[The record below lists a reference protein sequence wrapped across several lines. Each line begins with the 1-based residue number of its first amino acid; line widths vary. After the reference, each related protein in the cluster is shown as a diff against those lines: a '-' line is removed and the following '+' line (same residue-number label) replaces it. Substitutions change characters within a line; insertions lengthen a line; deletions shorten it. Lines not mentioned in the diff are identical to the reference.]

1 MQLQLD
7 GQRRRNGFRSAF
19 TLIEMLITLT
29 VMAAIAA
36 TVAPMLSD
44 DSRLRVM
51 AASSIISSDIELAQV
66 MTIAHPDQPVVVRF
80 NPNTNTYWLAYSAT
94 PNTPLPREDNG
105 ESYTVTLGEGRARG
119 ATGVKFV
126 LEQATNNTIGF
137 AAHGGLTDFTQTP
150 LVKVSKGTRGIQ
162 LAVAPNTGSITESEF
177 VAAVTMQAEAK
188 KE

>member
-1 MQLQLD
+1 MTA
-7 GQRRRNGFRSAF
+7 RIPCAPAF
-19 TLIEMLITLT
+19 TLVEMLIALT
-29 VMAAIAA
+29 VMATIAA
-36 TVAPMLSD
+36 VVAPMLGD

-51 AASSIISSDIELAQV
+51 AASSIIASDIELAQV

-80 NPNTNTYWLAYSAT
+80 DANTNSYWLAYSAT

-105 ESYTVTLGEGRARG
+105 ESYIVTLGEGRARG
-119 ATGVKFV
+119 ATGVTFA
-126 LEQATNNTIGF
+126 LEQATNDTISF

-150 LVKVSKGTRGIQ
+150 LVKVSKGMRGIQ

-177 VAAVTMQAEAK
+177 VAAVAMTGEVK